1 MLCFFGLKYKITFFH
16 QYMLGSDELCAV
28 PFGTLLYCS
37 TKKLQFLCQS
47 GYKSTFELTSIQK
60 WSRGSPSLF
69 HISLSVEL
77 LNSCGLHALKKL
89 YFPGY
94 CKYTVILCSISEKT
108 VLELGRLFPTI
119 PVTNDPTSKPTSC
132 DWSAVLSRVWTS
144 LSSPLFLFFIHLPL
158 ALFMCTTEI
167 NTLNAFQK
175 GLSENVRCCHNI

>member
-1 MLCFFGLKYKITFFH
+1 MSCVQYLLVHCCIVVQKNCSSCVSQGTNLLLSSPAYKSEA
-16 QYMLGSDELCAV
+16 GVV
-28 PFGTLLYCS
+28 PVCS
-37 TKKLQFLCQS
+37 T
-47 GYKSTFELTSIQK
+47 
-60 WSRGSPSLF
+60 SP
-69 HISLSVEL
+69 SVEL